1 MRIRLAASIL
11 SIGIASAPAI
21 AHDTET
27 DSIVVR
33 TSAEL
38 LTALSS
44 GKGAH
49 EIHIARGRYS
59 IDQPIVVPDGVS
71 ITGDG
76 VMRFEEDGTP
86 TGFEAGTETILDTAA
101 GVNGDLLTL
110 GNGSA
115 LRGLV
120 LIDDPRANKERAGN
134 VVSVV
139 SRSPGDVV
147 AGSIIECEIFSSNTK
162 SFSMDGPTG
171 RGVVA
176 YTRNPVM
183 QPRRPH
189 YGATVAVQVERS
201 IIHDTDDGG
210 AVFVLNFASHA
221 NSRATLIRNRI
232 FGTLIAGGA
241 ANRPETVDHAT
252 TVIEADHNLFVAPQ
266 DGNVRGWLLIGA
278 SSGPHLPSEAAGP
291 AFNMLRVRSSAD
303 RIEGFANAIIAIA
316 ARRIVSGSGPLYGN
330 TLDLQFEDLRIR
342 SVGANAADLQLHPA
356 QALLDQDQPPLP
368 GLDAGR
374 HNTLRIQMS
383 GSTGSGLRKND
394 YSPCDDATHAES
406 GNRLEFLGSAAEFT
420 RSNSGFDPPPPS
432 ACFSGK

>member
-1 MRIRLAASIL
+1 MRIRVLSTIL
-11 SIGIASAPAI
+11 SIAI
-21 AHDTET
+21 AAAPVNAQDAATE
-27 DSIVVR
+27 SIVVR

-38 LTALSS
+38 LAILRS
-44 GKGAH
+44 GESEH
-49 EIHIARGRYS
+49 EIRITRGRYS
-59 IDQPIVVPDGVS
+59 IDRPIVVPDGVV

-76 VMRFEEDGTP
+76 VMTFDEDGTP
-86 TGFEAGTETILDTAA
+86 SGFEPGTETILETAA
-101 GVNGDLLTL
+101 DMNGDLLTL

-120 LIDDPRANKERAGN
+120 LIDDPSPNKERAGN

-139 SRSPGDVV
+139 SRRPGDVV
-147 AGSIIECEIFSSNTK
+147 AASIIECDIVSSNGK
-162 SFSMDGPTG
+162 AFSADGPTG
-171 RGVVA
+171 HGVVA
-176 YTRNPVM
+176 YTRNPVT

-189 YGATVAVQVERS
+189 DGAAVNVRIERS
-201 IIHDTDDGG
+201 IIRDTDDGG
-210 AVFVLNFASHA
+210 AVFVLNFASGTKTG
-221 NSRATLIRNRI
+221 ATLIRNRVL
-232 FGTLIAGGA
+232 GALVAGGA
-241 ANRPETVDHAT
+241 ANRPETVDHAA

-291 AFNMLRVRSSAD
+291 AFNMLRVHSSAD

-330 TLDLQFEDLRIR
+330 TLDLQFDDLRIR
-342 SVGANAADLQLHPA
+342 SVSANAADLQLRTA

-368 GLDAGR
+368 GLDAGQR
-374 HNTLRIQMS
+374 NTLRIQMS
-383 GSTGSGLRKND
+383 GSAGSGLRKNS
-394 YSPCDDATHAES
+394 YSPCSDATSAES
-406 GNRLEFLGSAAEFT
+406 GNRLEFVGSAAEFT